1 MTSSTQNR
9 YDNCISLKENISRLE
24 SNGKEVVSSFEK
36 EDVSR
41 FGRSNAVMKRKD
53 VGPSTEGKETRK
65 KRRVLGDISNRQPN
79 SANTEKTRKEIEKPK
94 RVDDIQSMK
103 EKKFGVSQPSP
114 TALDLKQS
122 KVTDTAPRKSNMGS
136 IVEEDEVEFS
146 AGGLSPLED
155 VDDDLKLLEDEIKA
169 SLEECKDEFW
179 DFVSKT
185 GDDGEAAKV
194 IDPDFAREAGQS
206 PLPEIDQDE
215 ITDDDLEAP
224 DTYADNF
231 VDDVQS
237 QFFGRIRCDPIV
249 AKIVDKQ

>member
-1 MTSSTQNR
+1 M
-9 YDNCISLKENISRLE
+9 
-24 SNGKEVVSSFEK
+24 
-36 EDVSR
+36 
-41 FGRSNAVMKRKD
+41 
-53 VGPSTEGKETRK
+53 
-65 KRRVLGDISNRQPN
+65 
-79 SANTEKTRKEIEKPK
+79 
-94 RVDDIQSMK
+94 
-103 EKKFGVSQPSP
+103 
-114 TALDLKQS
+114 
-122 KVTDTAPRKSNMGS
+122 
-136 IVEEDEVEFS
+136 
-146 AGGLSPLED
+146 
-155 VDDDLKLLEDEIKA
+155 KLLEDEIKA

-206 PLPEIDQDE
+206 PLPEIDQGPCILMSWSALPFIVLDTVDE

-237 QFFGRIRCDPIV
+237 QLFGRIRCDPIV